1 MCGVM
6 TVAVYLPGDP
16 HTLLLL
22 QCAPREQHSSN
33 CLFDGGGCGQE
44 MLAAC
49 SECWC
54 VAYRSSPAESKVV
67 YEYDIRDRA
76 ALHSVFSYET
86 IGVCSTPTN
95 QPEWMRVLMSSTH
108 AQCISR

>member
-1 MCGVM
+1 MCDVM

-16 HTLLLL
+16 THTAAATV
-22 QCAPREQHSSN
+22 CPEQHSSN
-33 CLFDGGGCGQE
+33 CLFDRGKCGQE

-67 YEYDIRDRA
+67 YEYDNRDRVV
-76 ALHSVFSYET
+76 LHSVFSYET

-95 QPEWMRVLMSSTH
+95 KPEWMRVLLSSTH